1 LRVKKHVHYFR
12 IIIEVKI
19 KWRKAIHTYIPWSL
33 LCSVG
38 CEKELISMEAFIRK
52 LERRVSQHSTNAN
65 HQRETSKWGF
75 GLRVLW

>member
-1 LRVKKHVHYFR
+1 
-12 IIIEVKI
+12 
-19 KWRKAIHTYIPWSL
+19 
-33 LCSVG
+33 
-38 CEKELISMEAFIRK
+38 MEAFIRK